1 MKNDKKHIDRLFQE
15 GLKNFEAT
23 PSNSVWEGVSKQL
36 LNNDKQR
43 KVIPLWMKLSAIAAG
58 LLLLITL
65 GNNLFFQDNNST
77 PDVNETIVDTESE
90 NKQNTKDSDSTL
102 DPNAIDSS
110 NTINAEKL
118 AQEDSNLNNE
128 DATRKQSNG
137 IEKNSKNALI
147 NKNESVVANNDEGS
161 TSSKDKKLNLTP
173 KNKLTEEATTNT
185 VASNSNSKKTNEVES
200 QENSVQEKFSKNTGI
215 NSTVAKAENQVFN
228 KLEKKDDD
236 MAEKLTTT
244 DAIAENNKVEEKDSD
259 IGKISIEDA
268 IAENDKAEEAEDE
281 LTEEKNSKRWSLA
294 PNIAPVYFSSLGT
307 GSSMDA
313 EFVNNTKSGEVNMSY
328 GVSASYAINDKINVR
343 VGVNNVKLGYNTHDV
358 FDASDMEMNPIKS
371 VAIKNID
378 IDKTPAELA
387 YVTVAGMS
395 FAQVPEP
402 LSNDF
407 NASINQELGFL
418 EIPLEIQYKITN
430 TKLGVNAIGGF
441 SALFLNTNE
450 IYSTLDG
457 NSTLIGKATNINNL
471 SYSANLGLGF
481 NYKVSNNININLE
494 PMFKYQLNT
503 FKNTSG
509 NFKPYFIGVYS
520 GLSFRF

>member
-23 PSNSVWEGVSKQL
+23 PSHSVWENVSEQL
-36 LNNDKQR
+36 LTNEKQR
-43 KVIPLWMKLSAIAAG
+43 KVIPLWMKLSAVAAG
-58 LLLLITL
+58 LLLLFTL
-65 GNNLFFQDNNST
+65 GNNIFFQDNNDT
-77 PDVNETIVDTESE
+77 PKINETIVDTESKSQE
-90 NKQNTKDSDSTL
+90 NTNNLNDT
-102 DPNAIDSS
+102 ID
-110 NTINAEKL
+110 NKNNIDNENL
-118 AQEDSNLNNE
+118 AQEDSNE
-128 DATRKQSNG
+128 SETKDSSNG
-137 IEKNSKNALI
+137 LQKNSRNAVI
-147 NKNESVVANNDEGS
+147 NKNEPVVANN
-161 TSSKDKKLNLTP
+161 
-173 KNKLTEEATTNT
+173 NKLDSSTKKEITDELTKEATTNT
-185 VASNSNSKKTNEVES
+185 VATNSEKTNKVDS
-200 QENSVQEKFSKNTGI
+200 QKNSIKEDISKTTDI
-215 NSTVAKAENQVFN
+215 KSAVAKVENQVIDD
-228 KLEKKDDD
+228 KLKVKENDKEAVKSV
-236 MAEKLTTT
+236 AT
-244 DAIAENNKVEEKDSD
+244 DAIAQNDKTDKEADEA
-259 IGKISIEDA
+259 GKISIEDA
-268 IAENDKAEEAEDE
+268 IAENNKIEETQV
-281 LTEEKNSKRWSLA
+281 LTEEEFSKRWSIA
-294 PNIAPVYFSSLGT
+294 PNVAPVYFNSLGT

-358 FDASDMEMNPIKS
+358 FDASDMEMNPIKA
-371 VAIKNID
+371 VATKNIG
-378 IDKTPAELA
+378 IDKTPSELA

-402 LSNDF
+402 LSNEY

-450 IYSTLDG
+450 IYSNLDG
-457 NSTLIGKATNINNL
+457 GSTLIGKATNINNL

-481 NYKVSNNININLE
+481 NYKISNNININLE

-503 FKNTSG
+503 FRNTSG

-520 GLSFRF
+520 GLSFKF

>member
-1 MKNDKKHIDRLFQE
+1 MKNEKKHIDRLFQE

-23 PSNSVWEGVSKQL
+23 PSYSVWENVSEQL
-36 LNNDKQR
+36 LDNKKQR

-65 GNNLFFQDNNST
+65 GNNIFLQDNNTT
-77 PDVNETIVDTESE
+77 PEVNETIVDTESK
-90 NKQNTKDSDSTL
+90 NKQNANDSDNSL
-102 DPNAIDSS
+102 DS
-110 NTINAEKL
+110 NTIGSNNDVNTENL
-118 AQEDSNLNNE
+118 AQEDSNSNE
-128 DATRKQSNG
+128 DATEKSSNQ
-137 IEKNSKNALI
+137 IQKDSKNAVI
-147 NKNESVVANNDEGS
+147 NKDESVVAKNDRNTTTKNN
-161 TSSKDKKLNLTP
+161 TSNLDT
-173 KNKLTEEATTNT
+173 NKRLTKELTEEATTNT
-185 VASNSNSKKTNEVES
+185 VASNSNSKKTNTVES
-200 QENSVQEKFSKNTGI
+200 QKNPVKEDLSKATDINT
-215 NSTVAKAENQVFN
+215 TVAKAENSNEIDKKELN
-228 KLEKKDDD
+228 KVGEISI
-236 MAEKLTTT
+236 EE
-244 DAIAENNKVEEKDSD
+244 AIAENNKAKETEE
-259 IGKISIEDA
+259 EV
-268 IAENDKAEEAEDE
+268 AEDKA
-281 LTEEKNSKRWSLA
+281 SKRWSVA
-294 PNIAPVYFSSLGT
+294 PNIAPVYFNSLGT

-358 FDASDMEMNPIKS
+358 FDASSMEINPIKS
-371 VAIKNID
+371 VAIKNIE
-378 IDKTPAELA
+378 IDKTPTQLA

-402 LSNDF
+402 LSNQY

-457 NSTLIGKATNINNL
+457 NSTLIGEATNISNL

-481 NYKVSNNININLE
+481 NYKISSNININLE

-520 GLSFRF
+520 GLSFKF

>member
-1 MKNDKKHIDRLFQE
+1 MKNEKKHIDRLFQE

-23 PSNSVWEGVSKQL
+23 PSHSVWENVSQQL
-36 LNNDKQR
+36 LTNEKQR
-43 KVIPLWMKLSAIAAG
+43 KVFPLWMKLSAVAAG
-58 LLLLITL
+58 LLLLFTL
-65 GNNLFFQDNNST
+65 GNNIFFQDNNDT
-77 PDVNETIVDTESE
+77 PEVNETIVDTESKSQE
-90 NKQNTKDSDSTL
+90 NTNNLNGTI
-102 DPNAIDSS
+102 DPKNNIDTE
-110 NTINAEKL
+110 NL
-118 AQEDSNLNNE
+118 AQEDSNE
-128 DATRKQSNG
+128 SETKDSSNG
-137 IEKNSKNALI
+137 LQKNSRNAVVNI
-147 NKNESVVANNDEGS
+147 SEPVVANNNRLDSSTKKEITDEL
-161 TSSKDKKLNLTP
+161 TKD
-173 KNKLTEEATTNT
+173 ATTNT
-185 VASNSNSKKTNEVES
+185 VATKSEKTNAIES
-200 QENSVQEKFSKNTGI
+200 QKKSIQEELSKASDI
-215 NSTVAKAENQVFN
+215 KSTVAKTENAN
-228 KLEKKDDD
+228 ELDEKKVNKIGELSTEE
-236 MAEKLTTT
+236 AVAKNIKTEKEISEAGKISIEE
-244 DAIAENNKVEEKDSD
+244 AIAENNKEKEVEDD
-259 IGKISIEDA
+259 LTQ
-268 IAENDKAEEAEDE
+268 EEA
-281 LTEEKNSKRWSLA
+281 SKRWSVA
-294 PNIAPVYFSSLGT
+294 PNIAPVYFNSLGT

-328 GVSASYAINDKINVR
+328 GVSASYTINNKINIR
-343 VGVNNVKLGYNTHDV
+343 IGVNNVKLGYNTHDV

-371 VAIKNID
+371 VAVKNIG

-402 LSNDF
+402 LSSDY

-450 IYSTLDG
+450 IFSTLDG

-503 FKNTSG
+503 FRNTSG

-520 GLSFRF
+520 GLSFKF

>member
-1 MKNDKKHIDRLFQE
+1 MKNEKKHIDRLFQE
-15 GLKNFEAT
+15 GLKNFEAS
-23 PSNSVWEGVSKQL
+23 PSLSVWDNVSEQL
-36 LNNDKQR
+36 LNNHKQR

-65 GNNLFFQDNNST
+65 GNNIFFQDNNSA
-77 PDVNETIVDTESE
+77 PDVNETIVDTEPR
-90 NKQNTKDSDSTL
+90 NKQNTKNPDSTL
-102 DPNAIDSS
+102 DSKTIDSD
-110 NTINAEKL
+110 NVIDAEKL
-118 AQEDSNLNNE
+118 AQEDSNLNEN
-128 DATRKQSNG
+128 ATKKQPSNN
-137 IEKNSKNALI
+137 IQKNSKNAII
-147 NKNESVVANNDEGS
+147 NKNESVVANNDKVS
-161 TSSKDKKLNLTP
+161 TSSKG
-173 KNKLTEEATTNT
+173 KLTNKAITNT
-185 VASNSNSKKTNEVES
+185 VASNSNSEKTNEVES
-200 QENSVQEKFSKNTGI
+200 QKNSIQKELSKTYDEK
-215 NSTVAKAENQVFN
+215 STVANLENSKLN
-228 KLEKKDDD
+228 KLRNEEDLSKDEKS
-236 MAEKLTTT
+236 TIT
-244 DAIAENNKVEEKDSD
+244 DAIAENAKVDKKDSD
-259 IGKISIEDA
+259 IGKISIEEA
-268 IAENDKAEEAEDE
+268 IAENNKTKEIEDE
-281 LTEEKNSKRWSLA
+281 LTEEEISKRWSLA
-294 PNIAPVYFSSLGT
+294 PNIAPVYFNSLGT

-358 FDASDMEMNPIKS
+358 FDANDMELNPIKS
-371 VAIKNID
+371 IATKNID

-450 IYSTLDG
+450 IYSTLNG

-503 FKNTSG
+503 FRNTSG

-520 GLSFRF
+520 GLSFKF

>member
-1 MKNDKKHIDRLFQE
+1 MKNEKKHIDRLFQE

-23 PSNSVWEGVSKQL
+23 PSHSVWENVSQQL
-36 LNNDKQR
+36 LTNEKQR
-43 KVIPLWMKLSAIAAG
+43 KVFPLWMKLSAVAAG
-58 LLLLITL
+58 LLLLFTL
-65 GNNLFFQDNNST
+65 GNNIFFQDNNDT
-77 PDVNETIVDTESE
+77 PEVNETIVDTESKSQE
-90 NKQNTKDSDSTL
+90 NTNNLNGTI
-102 DPNAIDSS
+102 DPKNNIDTE
-110 NTINAEKL
+110 NL
-118 AQEDSNLNNE
+118 AQEDSNE
-128 DATRKQSNG
+128 SETKDSSNG
-137 IEKNSKNALI
+137 LQKNSRNAVVNI
-147 NKNESVVANNDEGS
+147 SEPVVANNNRLDSSTKKEITDEL
-161 TSSKDKKLNLTP
+161 TKDV
-173 KNKLTEEATTNT
+173 TTNT
-185 VASNSNSKKTNEVES
+185 VATKSEKTNAIES
-200 QENSVQEKFSKNTGI
+200 QKKSIQEELSKASDI
-215 NSTVAKAENQVFN
+215 KSTVAKTENAN
-228 KLEKKDDD
+228 ELDEKKVNKIGELSTEE
-236 MAEKLTTT
+236 AVAKNIKTEKEISEAGKISIEE
-244 DAIAENNKVEEKDSD
+244 AIAENNKEKEVEDD
-259 IGKISIEDA
+259 LTQ
-268 IAENDKAEEAEDE
+268 EEA
-281 LTEEKNSKRWSLA
+281 SKRWSVA
-294 PNIAPVYFSSLGT
+294 PNIAPVYFNSLGT

-328 GVSASYAINDKINVR
+328 GVSASYTINNKINIR
-343 VGVNNVKLGYNTHDV
+343 IGVNNVKLGYNTHDV

-371 VAIKNID
+371 VAVKNIG

-402 LSNDF
+402 LSSDY

-450 IYSTLDG
+450 IFSTLDG

-503 FKNTSG
+503 FRNTSG

-520 GLSFRF
+520 GLSFKF

>member
-1 MKNDKKHIDRLFQE
+1 MKNNKKHIDRLFQE

-23 PSNSVWEGVSKQL
+23 PSHSVWENVSQQL
-36 LNNDKQR
+36 LTNEKQR
-43 KVIPLWMKLSAIAAG
+43 KVFPLWMKLSAVAAG
-58 LLLLITL
+58 LLLLFTL
-65 GNNLFFQDNNST
+65 GNNIFFQDNNDT
-77 PDVNETIVDTESE
+77 PEVNETIVDTESKSQE
-90 NKQNTKDSDSTL
+90 NTNNLNGTI
-102 DPNAIDSS
+102 DPKNNIDTE
-110 NTINAEKL
+110 NL
-118 AQEDSNLNNE
+118 AQEDSNE
-128 DATRKQSNG
+128 SETKDSSNG
-137 IEKNSKNALI
+137 LQKNSRNAVVNI
-147 NKNESVVANNDEGS
+147 SEPVVANNNRLDSSTKKEITDEL
-161 TSSKDKKLNLTP
+161 TKDV
-173 KNKLTEEATTNT
+173 TTNT
-185 VASNSNSKKTNEVES
+185 VATKSEKTNAIES
-200 QENSVQEKFSKNTGI
+200 QKKSIQEELSKASDI
-215 NSTVAKAENQVFN
+215 KSTVAKTENAN
-228 KLEKKDDD
+228 ELDEKKVNKIGELSTEE
-236 MAEKLTTT
+236 AVAKNIKTEKEISEAGKISIEE
-244 DAIAENNKVEEKDSD
+244 AIAENNKEKEVEDD
-259 IGKISIEDA
+259 LTQ
-268 IAENDKAEEAEDE
+268 EEA
-281 LTEEKNSKRWSLA
+281 SKRWSVA
-294 PNIAPVYFSSLGT
+294 PNIAPVYFNSLGT

-328 GVSASYAINDKINVR
+328 GVSASYTINNKINIR
-343 VGVNNVKLGYNTHDV
+343 IGVNNVKLGYNTHDV

-371 VAIKNID
+371 VAVKNIG

-402 LSNDF
+402 LSSDY

-450 IYSTLDG
+450 IFSTLDG

-503 FKNTSG
+503 FRNTSG

-520 GLSFRF
+520 GLSFKF